1 MDSYCTS
8 TFYML
13 INDLAGCDSM
23 RRVFQPYQTV
33 CGKKKKLSKN
43 ISLRAFMLKLSR
55 LNFFGQAQFYFG
67 HAQFYFEHAQ
77 FRIEQLL
84 NFSAI

>member
-1 MDSYCTS
+1 M
-8 TFYML
+8 
-13 INDLAGCDSM
+13 
-23 RRVFQPYQTV
+23 
-33 CGKKKKLSKN
+33 
-43 ISLRAFMLKLSR
+43 RAFMLKLSR

-84 NFSAI
+84 NFSAIQNYLEMALFHGKSVLKACSIFFALAQFEIEHAQNKIELVQKN